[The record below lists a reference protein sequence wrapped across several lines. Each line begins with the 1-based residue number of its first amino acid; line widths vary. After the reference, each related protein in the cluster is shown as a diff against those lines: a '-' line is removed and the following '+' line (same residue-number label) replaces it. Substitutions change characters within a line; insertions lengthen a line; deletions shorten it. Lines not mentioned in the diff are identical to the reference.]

1 MIMTFSDEPLLIFDG
16 ACGTTLQSMEIDP
29 SVWNGLEGCNEY
41 LNISSPET
49 IVELHRKFLAAGAM
63 VVETNTFGAS
73 SVVLAEYGLEGKVDE
88 LNKAAVANAKKAV
101 AEFSTPDQPR
111 YIIGSIGPTTKLPI
125 LGHISP
131 QDLTATVTEQ
141 IRSLLDAGVDALIV
155 ETSQDLLQIKTV
167 LIACFELLDK
177 LNIDIPVLASVTF
190 EQQGT
195 MLVGTDISAVC
206 ATFAPFPVFSLGLNC
221 ATGPTDMEPHID
233 YLSKH
238 WKKRISCIPNQGMPE
253 VVNGKT
259 HYPLTPEE
267 YGRHMHDFVTQK
279 GVSIVGG
286 CCGTSPDHI
295 RGLVKAL
302 ASAVPA
308 DRSEVVK

>member
-1 MIMTFSDEPLLIFDG
+1 MTFSDEPLLIFDG
-16 ACGTTLQSMEIDP
+16 ACGTTLQTMEIDP
-29 SVWNGLEGCNEY
+29 AVWDGLEGCNEY

-49 IVELHRKFLAAGAM
+49 IIELHRKFLAAGAM

-73 SVVLAEYGLEGKVDE
+73 SVVLSEYGLENRVDE
-88 LNKAAVANAKKAV
+88 LNRAAVANAKKAV
-101 AEFSTPDQPR
+101 AEFSTKENPR
-111 YIIGSIGPTTKLPI
+111 YVVGSIGPTTKLPI

-131 QDLTATVTEQ
+131 QDLAATVTEQ
-141 IRSLLDAGVDALIV
+141 MQSLLDAGVDALII
-155 ETSQDLLQIKTV
+155 ETCQDLLQIKTV
-167 LIACFELLDK
+167 LVACFDLLHK
-177 LNIDIPVLASVTF
+177 LSMDLPVLASVTF

-206 ATFAPFPVFSLGLNC
+206 TTIAPFPVFSLGLNC

-233 YLSKH
+233 YLCKH

-253 VVNGKT
+253 VVDGKT

-267 YGRHMHDFVTQK
+267 YGKHMYDFVTKK

-286 CCGTSPDHI
+286 CCGTSPAHTKA
-295 RGLVKAL
+295 LVKAL
-302 ASAVPA
+302 QSAVPA
-308 DRSEVVK
+308 NRSEVLK